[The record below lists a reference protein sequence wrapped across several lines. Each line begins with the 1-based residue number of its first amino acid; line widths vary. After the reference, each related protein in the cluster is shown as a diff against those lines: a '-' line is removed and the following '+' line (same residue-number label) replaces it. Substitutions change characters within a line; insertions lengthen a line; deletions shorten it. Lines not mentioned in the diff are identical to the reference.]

1 MAHCAQEGVVVW
13 VCFLQAGALFLH
25 QATIQVN
32 ILRPWTSRGHLQQ
45 TAGGILVFFFVV
57 FFFGGG
63 GVLCLFIYFPSK
75 TTTRNQKT

>member
-32 ILRPWTSRGHLQQ
+32 IPAALDQ
-45 TAGGILVFFFVV
+45 
-57 FFFGGG
+57 
-63 GVLCLFIYFPSK
+63 
-75 TTTRNQKT
+75 